1 MREVKVS
8 ELQKLASLFSMSIDQ
23 IVNFEGDMPG
33 EVTIEDKAATEQLKL
48 ISQLNDKDRTT
59 IMSIIETMLTKQKFQ
74 NFFEENIGK

>member
-1 MREVKVS
+1 MWEITRITILWVE
-8 ELQKLASLFSMSIDQ
+8 
-23 IVNFEGDMPG
+23 MP
-33 EVTIEDKAATEQLKL
+33 VTIEDKAATEQLKL